1 MHQRELGFDDLLC
14 SDAEVT
20 ERIGLLCRLGEGVC
34 SAQILFEGQCLGLI
48 SEEL

>member
-1 MHQRELGFDDLLC
+1 MISSAL
-14 SDAEVT
+14 SAKVT
-20 ERIGLLCRLGEGVC
+20 ERLELLCRPGEGVC